1 MNDPKERAAWIKAQ
15 EAAAD
20 EDPHGY
26 PEPGEPNE
34 STEERMQRFF
44 FQQMAEGNATANG
57 DGAQLLT
64 VTITLAEYRRLAQQD
79 GKVEY
84 LQEQLDKKEEALTFM
99 HQKSIEDDKA
109 ASNYRRQI
117 EDLNRDRRNLAENAN
132 IVANAEQKTRES
144 LERANARMARMK
156 LKVVSVSLIIRNNT
170 VFSSPMVSGSISSSS
185 ISPRTSRMSNGA
197 KRAPQL
203 IRMEERVLPL
213 ASLYFLY
220 CLTAKCWGLRRSSP
234 SNI

>member
-1 MNDPKERAAWIKAQ
+1 MNNPKERTAWIKAQ
-15 EAAAD
+15 KAAAD

-44 FQQMAEGNATANG
+44 FQQVTEGNATADG
-57 DGAQLLT
+57 DGVQTLT

-79 GKVEY
+79 GKLEY

-99 HQKSIEDDKA
+99 YQKSIEDDKA

-117 EDLNRDRRNLAENAN
+117 EDLKRDRRNLAENAN

-144 LERANARMARMK
+144 LERANARIEE
-156 LKVVSVSLIIRNNT
+156 LTQDIIRVEKNRDAAWERFSEVSKQLDAAEARLRNKTLALTSLLNDLEALGVEPKKHNT
-170 VFSSPMVSGSISSSS
+170 
-185 ISPRTSRMSNGA
+185 
-197 KRAPQL
+197 
-203 IRMEERVLPL
+203 EEEQ
-213 ASLYFLY
+213 
-220 CLTAKCWGLRRSSP
+220 K
-234 SNI
+234 

>member
-1 MNDPKERAAWIKAQ
+1 MNNPKERTAWIKAQ

-20 EDPHGY
+20 EDQHGY
-26 PEPGEPNE
+26 PEPGGPNE

-64 VTITLAEYRRLAQQD
+64 VTITLAEYRLTQQD
-79 GKVEY
+79 GKLEY

-144 LERANARMARMK
+144 LERANARIEE
-156 LKVVSVSLIIRNNT
+156 LTQDIIRVEKDRDAAWERFSEVSKQLDAAEARLRNKTLALTSLLNDLEALGVEPKKHNT
-170 VFSSPMVSGSISSSS
+170 
-185 ISPRTSRMSNGA
+185 
-197 KRAPQL
+197 
-203 IRMEERVLPL
+203 EEEQ
-213 ASLYFLY
+213 
-220 CLTAKCWGLRRSSP
+220 K
-234 SNI
+234 

>member
-1 MNDPKERAAWIKAQ
+1 MNDPKERTAWIKAQ

-44 FQQMAEGNATANG
+44 FQQMAEGSATANG

-132 IVANAEQKTRES
+132 IVANAIMS
-144 LERANARMARMK
+144 LAPAVPGLMADDA
-156 LKVVSVSLIIRNNT
+156 VFIASGIID
-170 VFSSPMVSGSISSSS
+170 
-185 ISPRTSRMSNGA
+185 SRKDEVIAALEAAGLA
-197 KRAPQL
+197 VLEVKEKRGWECIVCKKA
-203 IRMEERVLPL
+203 
-213 ASLYFLY
+213 
-220 CLTAKCWGLRRSSP
+220 
-234 SNI
+234 